1 MTNWQKEQFML
12 EEQFVKRLLIDYNIR
27 EVTTQRQAKNGTRE
41 FEFPVPAYTKQRL
54 KWFKERNKQKSLQL
68 THSRSWFPSSKLKDL
83 PRLRLACFE
92 SGYVRKQNGAD
103 RAYQLNPTYEQE
115 QRYVWM
121 RNGEFTESSE
131 LYTTKFTTKARAL
144 ITSPI
149 VRLNFMLNY
158 YLKNYAR
165 TK

>member
-27 EVTTQRQAKNGTRE
+27 EITTQRQAKNGTRE

-54 KWFKERNKQKSLQL
+54 NWWKKRGNPW
-68 THSRSWFPSSKLKDL
+68 RSSPKDL
-83 PRLRLACFE
+83 PRLRIACFE

-103 RAYQLNPTYEQE
+103 RAYQLNPTYNQE

-121 RNGEFTESSE
+121 RQGEFTESS
-131 LYTTKFTTKARAL
+131 K
-144 ITSPI
+144 
-149 VRLNFMLNY
+149 
-158 YLKNYAR
+158 
-165 TK
+165 

>member
-1 MTNWQKEQFML
+1 MTKWQQQQFML
-12 EEQFVKRLLIDYNIR
+12 EEQFVKRMLIDYNIR
-27 EVTTQRQAKNGTRE
+27 EITTQRQAKNGTRE

-54 KWFKERNKQKSLQL
+54 NWWKKRGNPW
-68 THSRSWFPSSKLKDL
+68 RSPKYL
-83 PRLRLACFE
+83 PRLRIACFK

-103 RAYQLNPTYEQE
+103 RAYQLNPTYNQE

-121 RNGEFTESSE
+121 RQGEFTESSE

-144 ITSPI
+144 ITSPL

-158 YLKNYAR
+158 YIKNYA
-165 TK
+165 K

>member
-1 MTNWQKEQFML
+1 MTNWQKEQFLL

-27 EVTTQRQAKNGTRE
+27 EVTTQRQAKNETRE

-54 KWFKERNKQKSLQL
+54 KWFEEKKGS
-68 THSRSWFPSSKLKDL
+68 TWWKDL
-83 PRLRLACFE
+83 PRLRIACFK

-103 RAYQLNPTYEQE
+103 RAYQLNPTYEQNYRCVW
-115 QRYVWM
+115 QRN
-121 RNGEFTESSE
+121 NGD
-131 LYTTKFTTKARAL
+131 LYTSKGVTKARAL
-144 ITSPI
+144 IHSPI
-149 VRLNFMLNY
+149 TRLNFMLNY